1 VTDTASINTI
11 GVIGTGNMGGAL
23 VRGLLAGAPAH
34 IRFRV
39 FDKDRERARSLASID
54 ESRVSDVA
62 GLEELV
68 SATDLVVISIKPQ
81 DMDSVLRA
89 ISGLLKPGTMVVSTA
104 AGVTLERLRAGA
116 GTAPK
121 LYRIMPNLAVAVR
134 EGVVALAPEDD
145 EADTRATGEL
155 LSLFSCL
162 GSVEVLAEQY
172 FDVVTA
178 VAGSGPGFLAVVLEA
193 LEDGAVR
200 AGLPRDVARV
210 FVRQTAMGTARMLMD
225 TQGSAAEL
233 KDRVSSPGGTTMA
246 GLAVLEDQ
254 GVRGALLR
262 AVEAATERGR
272 QL

>member
-1 VTDTASINTI
+1 MTNRAAINTI

-39 FDKDRERARSLASID
+39 FDADPERVHSLVSLD
-54 ESRVSDVA
+54 GSRVSAAA
-62 GLEELV
+62 GLEEIG
-68 SATDLVVISIKPQ
+68 SACDLVVVSVKPQ
-81 DMDSVLRA
+81 DIDSVLFA
-89 ISGLLKPGTMVVSTA
+89 ISEHLQPGTMVVSTA
-104 AGVTLERLRAGA
+104 AGVTLERLRAALGSEA
-116 GTAPK
+116 K
-121 LYRIMPNLAVAVR
+121 LYRIMPNLAVAVG

-145 EADTRATGEL
+145 ADTAATGEL

-162 GSVEVLAEQY
+162 GSSEVLSERY

-178 VAGSGPGFLAVVLEA
+178 VSGSGPAFLAVVLEA

-200 AGLPRDVARV
+200 SGLPRDVARV
-210 FVRQTAMGTARMLMD
+210 FVRQTAMGTARMLMG
-225 TQGSAAEL
+225 TPGSAADL

>member
-1 VTDTASINTI
+1 VNDTASITTI
-11 GVIGTGNMGGAL
+11 GVIGTGSMGGAL

-34 IRFRV
+34 PRFQV
-39 FDKDRERARSLASID
+39 FDKDPEQARSLALLD
-54 ESRVSDVA
+54 ESRVTHVA
-62 GLEELV
+62 DLAYLV
-68 SATDLVVISIKPQ
+68 STSDLVVVSVKPQ
-81 DMDSVLRA
+81 DMDSLLRE
-89 ISGLLKPGTMVVSTA
+89 ISDYLQPGKMVVSTA
-104 AGVTLERLRAGA
+104 AGVTLARLRTGV
-116 GTAPK
+116 GESPR

-134 EGVVALAPEDD
+134 EGVVALAPEDA
-145 EADTRATGEL
+145 ADTAAVEEL
-155 LSLFSCL
+155 ESLLSCL
-162 GSVEVLAEQY
+162 GSVEVLPEQY

-200 AGLPRDVARV
+200 SGLPRNVARV

-225 TQGSAAEL
+225 LPGSAAEL

-246 GLAVLEDQ
+246 GLAILEDR